1 VRDSPERFFNR
12 ELSWLDFDRRVLE
25 LARDGS
31 RPILERAK
39 FLAIWARNL
48 DEFFQVRVSEL
59 QDLVAE
65 RDDTPAP
72 DGLTAEAQL
81 AAIRERVLE
90 LSATAHET
98 FERELRPAL
107 RGAGI
112 DLAHWHELSDA
123 ERASTLAPFDEQISP
138 VLIPLGV
145 DPTHP
150 FPFVSGLSLSV
161 GAFVQA
167 KGGGPRRLARVKVPA
182 FLPRWWEIAP
192 GRYTPVEEVIRAHFD
207 LLFPEDDVAGA
218 SFFRVTRDAD
228 LDLDEE
234 RGTGD
239 LVKQVEAGLY
249 RRRRASDAVRLE
261 VARDLDPR
269 IRDLLMREL
278 HIEHDELYE
287 SPGLLDLGALFE
299 LYERAPSEHKDAPW
313 IPAEVFRGG
322 RGPADRAGDAV
333 FRTLRERDVLV
344 HHPYESF
351 ESSVGAFLT
360 SAATDPAVR
369 VIMTTLYRTGGSESS
384 IVQALQGAAARG
396 KQIVVLVEL
405 KARFD
410 EAHNL
415 ERARAL
421 ERAGAHVVYGVLGLK
436 THTKLA
442 FAVREEGGML
452 RRYCHVATGN
462 YNPVTAGLYEDIGL
476 LTSREDVTRDV
487 AELFQRLTSGSGSR
501 SYEKLLVAPEGL
513 RAGVLERIAR
523 EARPGGRIAAK
534 VNGLSDPAIIDAL
547 YAASA
552 AGAEIDLIVRGIC
565 CLRPGVAGL
574 SERIRVR
581 SVLGRYLEHSRIFR
595 FGEPGRGEVWIG
607 SADLMQRNLDLR
619 VEALVWV
626 EDPALVARIDAILAV
641 YLDPESRVF
650 WLAPDGSWKCTGSL
664 DVQERLRALTPRPS
678 LPMV

>member
-1 VRDSPERFFNR
+1 VRTSPERFFNR

-25 LARDGS
+25 LARDAG

-65 RDDTPAP
+65 RDDAPAP
-72 DGLTAEAQL
+72 DGLTPAAQL
-81 AAIRERVLE
+81 TAIRERVLE
-90 LSATAHET
+90 LSAAAHET
-98 FERELRPAL
+98 LERELRPAL
-107 RGAGI
+107 RRAGI

-192 GRYTPVEEVIRAHFD
+192 GRYAPVEEVIRAHFG
-207 LLFPEDDVAGA
+207 LLFPEDEIAGA

-234 RGTGD
+234 RGTAD
-239 LVKQVEAGLY
+239 LFKAVEAGLY

-269 IRDLLMREL
+269 IRDLLLREL
-278 HIEHDELYE
+278 RLERDDLYE

-299 LYERAPSEHKDAPW
+299 LYERGPSEHKDMPW
-313 IPAEVFRGG
+313 TPAEVFRGA
-322 RGPADRAGDAV
+322 RDPLDRAGDAV

-360 SAATDPAVR
+360 AAAEDPAVR
-369 VIMTTLYRTGGSESS
+369 VLMTTLYRTGGSESS
-384 IVQALQGAAARG
+384 IIQALQGAAARG

-415 ERARAL
+415 ERARSL

-442 FAVREEGGML
+442 FAVREEGGVL

-476 LTSREDVTRDV
+476 LTSREDITRDV

-513 RAGVLERIAR
+513 RVGMLERIAR
-523 EARPGGRIAAK
+523 ESRPGGRIAAK
-534 VNGLSDPAIIDAL
+534 LNGLSDPAIIDAL

-552 AGAEIDLIVRGIC
+552 AGSEIDLVVRGIC

-595 FGEPGRGEVWIG
+595 FGEPGRGEIWIG

-619 VEALVWV
+619 VEALVLV

-641 YLDPESRVF
+641 YLDPESRAF
-650 WLAPDGSWKCTGSL
+650 WLAPDGGWKCTGSL
-664 DVQERLRALTPRPS
+664 DVQERLRALTPRPAA
-678 LPMV
+678 